1 MTQGEIEKLFYNSK
15 NKSEKVEKYF
25 SIYEEVFKKYKNED
39 ITIVEIGVR
48 NGGSLDIWRNYFS
61 KNSRIIGID
70 LNPECK
76 KFEREGVEIFIGN
89 QSDPSFWN
97 TFFKKVG
104 MVDIIVDDGGHTSM
118 DQIVTL
124 VSTVNKIKDGGILF
138 VEDTHTSY
146 NLKDSLIDNKSNKY
160 SFIDF
165 SKKMID
171 DINTKFSKN
180 FKKYKFSYSDC
191 IYSMQIFESVVIF
204 RIDRSKCFNSKVVTN
219 KGKDH
224 NIYDLVGIGNDH
236 TILGFEKF
244 FSFFNSVIRLT
255 KLKRRFKDIINK
267 KMIRKFFK

>member
-1 MTQGEIEKLFYNSK
+1 MTQVEIEKLFYSSK

-25 SIYEEVFKKYKNED
+25 SVYEEVFKKYKNED

-89 QSDPSFWN
+89 QSDPSFWD

-124 VSTVNKIKDGGILF
+124 VSTVNK
-138 VEDTHTSY
+138 
-146 NLKDSLIDNKSNKY
+146 
-160 SFIDF
+160 
-165 SKKMID
+165 
-171 DINTKFSKN
+171 
-180 FKKYKFSYSDC
+180 
-191 IYSMQIFESVVIF
+191 
-204 RIDRSKCFNSKVVTN
+204 RRR
-219 KGKDH
+219 
-224 NIYDLVGIGNDH
+224 NIIC
-236 TILGFEKF
+236 
-244 FSFFNSVIRLT
+244 
-255 KLKRRFKDIINK
+255 
-267 KMIRKFFK
+267 